1 MIKLLE
7 ELIESGN
14 AQALNQLLATE
25 PNLLQLKTS
34 RNLSPLLHACE
45 TRNQEIIAILVEHQT
60 EFDLFEACAC
70 GKFDWVTHQI
80 SKNPEQLSQCAYDGL
95 TALGLAVQFG
105 QEEIV
110 RYLLIK
116 DVEVNTA
123 MNNNSLNF
131 PLHLA
136 ILNHQDMI
144 AKMLLEAGALVNVTQ
159 AEGLSPLHLAASRGN
174 IELII
179 QLLEAGAEVKQQ
191 CLEGKT
197 AGDLAEENGWSEIA
211 RILND

>member
-14 AQALNQLLATE
+14 AAALKHLLAAE
-25 PNLLQLKTS
+25 PNVLLLKTS
-34 RNLSPLLHACE
+34 LNLSPLLHACE
-45 TRNQEIIAILVEHQT
+45 TKNQEIIDLLVEHQS

-80 SKNPEQLSQCAYDGL
+80 FKNPEQLSQYTSHGY
-95 TALGLAVQFG
+95 TALGLAVEFG

-116 DVEVNTA
+116 DVEVNKA
-123 MNNNSLNF
+123 MNNDSRNF
-131 PLHLA
+131 PIHQA
-136 ILNHQDMI
+136 ILNRQDMI

-159 AEGLSPLHLAASRGN
+159 AEGLSPLHLAASQGN

-179 QLLEAGAEVKQQ
+179 LLLEAGAEVKQQ
-191 CLEGKT
+191 SREGKT
-197 AGDLAEENGWSEIA
+197 AGDLAEENGWREIA